1 MKSKSQIDEISRR
14 QLLHAT
20 GAFGV
25 GGMAALAGCTTG
37 GDGGD
42 GNGSDG
48 GGGNGSDGGDGGDG
62 GGETKAVI
70 GPSTGPTTL
79 DPQNHRETTT
89 TTYLVH
95 FYNGLVTRDNE
106 MEIVPDVAK
115 EWSNPDKTTWEF
127 SLREGVMFSNDEEF
141 TAETVKYNLERVSG
155 QLNDKTL
162 PISDLYESIDSI
174 EVVDDYTARI
184 NLKNPDPLFLENQA
198 ELLYVPKKYTE
209 ENGFEALNDDPVGS
223 GPYALDTWERDEQML
238 MTAREDYYA
247 GEAPLDTLEWQPR
260 PEAVS
265 RLSGLTSGDL
275 DLIRSVS
282 PESEGQVESSGNAK
296 LAKVE
301 SARSAALWLNMKQDV
316 YDRDGAIF
324 YDQPKLRKA
333 VNYAINTQSIIE
345 NILGGNANPT
355 HGWAPSKRY
364 VGYNPDIEPYG
375 HDPDRARQLRDEA
388 GFDEGDLSVKLLTP
402 RERYPSGVATS
413 EAIATMLGEIGIDV
427 ELNAV
432 EFGQFATAT
441 QEGNI
446 PGMMFASWGNP
457 KFNALDSYLPLVKP
471 GELFSLLPTNDQ
483 QDWVQTTSQK
493 IATASQAGNREQL
506 DSILQECEQILHDNA
521 AFVFLFQYIDVYGV
535 GSDLDWQP
543 RSDEIMYMFNAS
555 MQ

>member
-1 MKSKSQIDEISRR
+1 MKPERYIDEISRR
-14 QLLHAT
+14 QLLQAT

-42 GNGSDG
+42 GGDG
-48 GGGNGSDGGDGGDG
+48 DGEDGGDGASGD
-62 GGETKAVI
+62 TRAVI
-70 GPSTGPTTL
+70 APSTGPTTL

-89 TTYLVH
+89 ATYLVH
-95 FYNGLVTRDNE
+95 FYNGLVTRNQE
-106 MEIVPDVAK
+106 MEIVPDLAT
-115 EWSNPDKTTWEF
+115 EWSNPDETTWEF
-127 SLREGVMFSNDEEF
+127 SLREGAMFSNGEEF

-162 PISDLYESIDSI
+162 PITGLYEGIESI
-174 EVVDDYTARI
+174 EVIDDYTARV
-184 NLKNPDPLFLENQA
+184 NLANPDPLFLENQA
-198 ELLYVPKKYTE
+198 ELLYVSKQYTE
-209 ENGFEALNDDPVGS
+209 ENGFEALNENPVGT
-223 GPYALDTWERDEQML
+223 GPYELDTWQRDEQML
-238 MTAREDYYA
+238 MTARDDYYA
-247 GEAPLDTLEWQPR
+247 GTAPLDTLEWQPR

-265 RLSGLTSGDL
+265 RLSGLTSGDV

-282 PESEGQVESSGNAK
+282 PESESQVENSGNAR

-301 SARSAALWLNMKQDV
+301 SARSAALWLNMKQNV
-316 YDRDGAIF
+316 YDRDGSVF

-333 VNYAINTQSIIE
+333 VNYAIDKQSIIE

-355 HGWAPSKRY
+355 HGWAPSDRW

-375 HDPDRARQLRDEA
+375 HDPERARQLRDEA

-446 PGMMFASWGNP
+446 PGMMFAAWGNP
-457 KFNALDSYLPLVKP
+457 KFNALDPYLPLVKP
-471 GELFSLLPTNDQ
+471 GALFSLLPTNDQ
-483 QDWVQTTSQK
+483 QDWVQTLDQK
-493 IATASQAGNREQL
+493 ITTASQTGSREQL
-506 DSILQECEQILHDNA
+506 DMILQECEQILHDNA

-535 GSDLDWQP
+535 GTDLDWQP
-543 RSDEIMYMFNAS
+543 RSDEIMYMYNAS